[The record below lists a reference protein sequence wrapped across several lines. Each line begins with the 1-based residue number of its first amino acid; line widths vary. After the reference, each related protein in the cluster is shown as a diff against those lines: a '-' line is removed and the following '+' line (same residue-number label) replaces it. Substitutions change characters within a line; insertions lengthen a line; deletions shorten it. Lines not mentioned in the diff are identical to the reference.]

1 MLLKGH
7 VQKLHYSQEG
17 WNSKTQALG
26 TKSEEMGG
34 LGSWKE
40 ELKRQLG
47 SYIFGGISGQCVVSI
62 LWKAQ
67 MGKK

>member
-1 MLLKGH
+1 MCKN
-7 VQKLHYSQEG
+7 LHYSQEG

-40 ELKRQLG
+40 ELKRQIRFIYFWWNFWAMC
-47 SYIFGGISGQCVVSI
+47 SQYFVESPD
-62 LWKAQ
+62 
-67 MGKK
+67 GKKNN